1 MKVDN
6 RSLEYIETRQDE
18 RKSDG
23 FDGLV
28 PGLADISERRGRR
41 LRASQIN
48 PQDDEAVEAMMEMAE
63 DESVTWEEE

>member
-1 MKVDN
+1 
-6 RSLEYIETRQDE
+6 
-18 RKSDG
+18 
-23 FDGLV
+23 LV

-41 LRASQIN
+41 LRASQID